1 MSSQN
6 PLRPR
11 NPFRI
16 PFATLALVASFCLA
30 IPALSQSRSQKPSS
44 STSSSDDTPAPT
56 APTPT
61 PSSRRIPQPE
71 AGGSAITLETS
82 ESLFYV
88 AAALTACGYDADLK
102 DSAPVRLAIRQEMID
117 TFAAEAPARD
127 ARDAVCTYIREHTLT
142 DPGLNLAQYVSLALY
157 LKPPPELTPT
167 ADETGLPPDSTQVVN
182 ILPLLRTFGENAHLH
197 ALWFK
202 HRAEY
207 EALTNIVHDPLTRM
221 ILNTNIYL
229 GLPTST
235 YDGRRFLVL
244 LEPMLAPSSTNAR
257 IYANDFIV
265 VTSPSGDPLGAV
277 HMDQIRHTYLHY
289 EVEPLVY
296 ARAAATDRLLPLLK
310 TVQNAPIEFNFKSDI
325 VALMA
330 ECLIK
335 AIEAQTMDIDLPKP
349 KRPASRERIDQEH
362 FDAET
367 AAYDKQ
373 AEAIRRKAVE
383 LSVRQ
388 GWVLVDYLYDQL
400 GQMGKESISLKD
412 NMGQMIYGMDVGRE
426 VHKDQQIVFL
436 AESTHDVV
444 RRGPRQLTGLDLAEM
459 KLMKGDV
466 DGADEMADA
475 ALKTNPND
483 PRANYLAGRIELMEG
498 DPEAAL
504 DHLNKTLTLAKDPRT
519 LAWTHIYLGRL
530 YDIARDP
537 KNPDAPSP
545 ERPKAIAEYKAALT
559 VRDAQPD
566 TRAAAEKGIKEPFTL
581 PKRAQPVEPDSVD
594 DPSGK
599 AEKDA
604 YRPPTTPSTTPAPT
618 PR

>member
-1 MSSQN
+1 MHRN
-6 PLRPR
+6 TLRLLVAATLLAPL
-11 NPFRI
+11 
-16 PFATLALVASFCLA
+16 TLALAVQA
-30 IPALSQSRSQKPSS
+30 PAQTRQQGSSSSSSETKQQPSS
-44 STSSSDDTPAPT
+44 SST
-56 APTPT
+56 A
-61 PSSRRIPQPE
+61 RIAQPE

-88 AAALTACGYDADLK
+88 AAALNACGYDDDLAA
-102 DSAPVRLAIRQEMID
+102 SAPVRLAIRQEMND

-127 ARDAVCTYIREHTLT
+127 ARDAICAYIQQHTLA
-142 DPGLNLAQYVSLALY
+142 DHGLNLAQYVSLALY

-167 ADETGLPPDSTQVVN
+167 ADETDLPPDSTQVVN
-182 ILPLLRTFGENAHLH
+182 ILPLLRTFAENTHLH

-202 HRAEY
+202 HRPEY

-229 GLPTST
+229 RLPVSS

-257 IYANDFIV
+257 IYANDFVV

-277 HMDQIRHTYLHY
+277 HMDLIRHTYLHY
-289 EVEPLVY
+289 EVEPIVY

-310 TVQNAPIEFNFKSDI
+310 AVQDAPLDFTYKSDI
-325 VALMA
+325 VALIT

-335 AIEAQTMDIDLPKP
+335 AIEAQTMDTGIPKP
-349 KRPASRERIDQEH
+349 KRPDSRERVDQEH
-362 FDAET
+362 YDAEV
-367 AAYDKQ
+367 AAWEKQ
-373 AEAIRRKAVE
+373 SEAVRRHAVE
-383 LSVRQ
+383 LSERQ
-388 GWVLVDYLYDQL
+388 GWVLVEYLYNEL
-400 GQMGKESISLKD
+400 GQMGKDSISLKD
-412 NMGQMIYGMDVGRE
+412 NMGQMIYGMDVERE
-426 VHKDQQIVFL
+426 LHKDQQIAFL
-436 AESTHDVV
+436 PEGTHDVI

-459 KLMKGDV
+459 KLIKGDV

-483 PRANYLAGRIELMEG
+483 PRANYLAGRIELIQG
-498 DPEAAL
+498 DPDDAL
-504 DHLNKTLTLAKDPRT
+504 DHLNKTLTLTKDPRT

-566 TRAAAEKGIKEPFTL
+566 TKAAAEKGIKEPFTL
-581 PKRAQPVEPDSVD
+581 PKRAVQQEPED

-599 AEKDA
+599 AEKEA
-604 YRPPTTPSTTPAPT
+604 YRPSTPPTTPTLQLP
-618 PR
+618 

>member
-1 MSSQN
+1 MVFSTKGPSSMHRN
-6 PLRPR
+6 ALRLLVAAALLAPL
-11 NPFRI
+11 
-16 PFATLALVASFCLA
+16 TLALAVQA
-30 IPALSQSRSQKPSS
+30 PAQTRPKGSSSSDTPIKQQDTPSS
-44 STSSSDDTPAPT
+44 SRP
-56 APTPT
+56 
-61 PSSRRIPQPE
+61 RIAQPE

-88 AAALTACGYDADLK
+88 AAALNACGYDADLK
-102 DSAPVRLAIRQEMID
+102 DSAPVRLVIRQEMND
-117 TFAAEAPARD
+117 TFVAEAPARD
-127 ARDAVCTYIREHTLT
+127 ARDAVCTYIREHTLA

-167 ADETGLPPDSTQVVN
+167 ADETELPPDSTQVVN
-182 ILPLLRTFGENAHLH
+182 ILPLLRTFGETTHLH

-202 HRAEY
+202 HRSDY
-207 EALTNIVHDPLTRM
+207 EALTGIVHDPLTRM

-229 GLPTST
+229 RLPVSS

-257 IYANDFIV
+257 IYSNDFIV
-265 VTSPSGDPLGAV
+265 VTSPSGNPLGAV
-277 HMDQIRHTYLHY
+277 HMEQIRHTYLHY
-289 EVEPLVY
+289 EVEPIVY

-310 TVQNAPIEFNFKSDI
+310 AVQDAPIDFTYKSDI
-325 VALMA
+325 VALIT

-349 KRPASRERIDQEH
+349 KRPDSRERIDQEH
-362 FDAET
+362 FDTET
-367 AAYDKQ
+367 EAYEKQ
-373 AEAIRRKAVE
+373 AEAIRRQAVQ

-400 GQMGKESISLKD
+400 GQMGKDSVSLKD

-426 VHKDQQIVFL
+426 LHKDQQVVFL
-436 AESTHDVV
+436 AESSHDIV

-475 ALKTNPND
+475 ALKSNPND
-483 PRANYLAGRIELMEG
+483 PRANYLAGRIELIQG

-581 PKRAQPVEPDSVD
+581 PKRAVQPEPDSVD

-599 AEKDA
+599 AEKEA
-604 YRPPTTPSTTPAPT
+604 YRPSTPSTTPTPT

>member
-1 MSSQN
+1 MAFSTKGPFSMHRN
-6 PLRPR
+6 ALRLLVA
-11 NPFRI
+11 
-16 PFATLALVASFCLA
+16 ATLLA
-30 IPALSQSRSQKPSS
+30 PLTLHAQKPQQGSSSSSSETPRQQPSS
-44 STSSSDDTPAPT
+44 STA
-56 APTPT
+56 
-61 PSSRRIPQPE
+61 RIAQPE

-82 ESLFYV
+82 ESLFYI
-88 AAALTACGYDADLK
+88 AAALNACGYDDDLAA
-102 DSAPVRLAIRQEMID
+102 SAPVRLAIRQEMND

-127 ARDAVCTYIREHTLT
+127 ARDAICAYIQQHTLA
-142 DPGLNLAQYVSLALY
+142 DHGLNLAQYVSLALY
-157 LKPPPELTPT
+157 LKPPPELTPI
-167 ADETGLPPDSTQVVN
+167 ADETELPPDSTQVVN
-182 ILPLLRTFGENAHLH
+182 ILPLLRTFAENAHLH

-202 HRAEY
+202 HRPEY

-229 GLPTST
+229 RLPVSS

-257 IYANDFIV
+257 IYANDFAV

-277 HMDQIRHTYLHY
+277 HMDLIRHTYLHY
-289 EVEPLVY
+289 EVEPIVY

-310 TVQNAPIEFNFKSDI
+310 AVQEAPLDFTYKSDI
-325 VALMA
+325 VALIT

-335 AIEAQTMDIDLPKP
+335 AIEAQTMDTGIPRP
-349 KRPASRERIDQEH
+349 KRPDSRERVDQEH
-362 FDAET
+362 YDAEV
-367 AAYDKQ
+367 AAWEKQ
-373 AEAIRRKAVE
+373 SEAVRRHAVE
-383 LSVRQ
+383 LDERQ
-388 GWVLVDYLYDQL
+388 GWVLVEYLYNQL

-412 NMGQMIYGMDVGRE
+412 NMGQMIYGMDVERE
-426 VHKDQQIVFL
+426 LHKDQQIAFL
-436 AESTHDVV
+436 PEGTHDVI

-459 KLMKGDV
+459 KLIKGDV

-475 ALKTNPND
+475 ALKSNPND
-483 PRANYLAGRIELMEG
+483 PRANYLAGRIELIQG
-498 DPEAAL
+498 DPDDAL
-504 DHLNKTLTLAKDPRT
+504 DHLNKTLTLTKDPRT

-566 TRAAAEKGIKEPFTL
+566 TKAAAEKGIKEPFTL
-581 PKRAQPVEPDSVD
+581 PKRAVQSEPED

-599 AEKDA
+599 AEKEA
-604 YRPPTTPSTTPAPT
+604 YRPSTPSTTPAPS
-618 PR
+618 PAHQ

>member
-1 MSSQN
+1 MHRN
-6 PLRPR
+6 TRRLLVTAALLAPL
-11 NPFRI
+11 
-16 PFATLALVASFCLA
+16 TLALAVQA
-30 IPALSQSRSQKPSS
+30 PAQTRQQGSSSSSSETPRQQPSS
-44 STSSSDDTPAPT
+44 SST
-56 APTPT
+56 A
-61 PSSRRIPQPE
+61 RIAQPE

-82 ESLFYV
+82 EPLFYI
-88 AAALTACGYDADLK
+88 AAALNACGYDDDLAA
-102 DSAPVRLAIRQEMID
+102 SAPVRLAIRQEMND

-127 ARDAVCTYIREHTLT
+127 ARDAICAYIQQHTLA

-167 ADETGLPPDSTQVVN
+167 ADETDLPPDSTQVVN
-182 ILPLLRTFGENAHLH
+182 ILPLLRTFAENAHLH

-202 HRAEY
+202 HRPEY

-229 GLPTST
+229 RLPVSS

-257 IYANDFIV
+257 IYANDFVV

-277 HMDQIRHTYLHY
+277 HMDLIRHTYLHY
-289 EVEPLVY
+289 EVEPIVY

-310 TVQNAPIEFNFKSDI
+310 SVQDAPLDFTYKSDI
-325 VALMA
+325 VALIT

-335 AIEAQTMDIDLPKP
+335 AIEAQTMDTGIPKP
-349 KRPASRERIDQEH
+349 KRPDSKERVDQEH
-362 FDAET
+362 YDAEV
-367 AAYDKQ
+367 AAYEKQ
-373 AEAIRRKAVE
+373 SEAVRRHAVE
-383 LSVRQ
+383 LAERQ
-388 GWVLVDYLYDQL
+388 GWVLVDYLYGQL
-400 GQMGKESISLKD
+400 GQMGKDSISLKD
-412 NMGQMIYGMDVGRE
+412 NMGQMIYGMDVERE
-426 VHKDQQIVFL
+426 LHKDQQIAFL
-436 AESTHDVV
+436 PEGTHDVV

-459 KLMKGDV
+459 KLIKGDV

-483 PRANYLAGRIELMEG
+483 PRANYLAGRIELIQG
-498 DPEAAL
+498 DPDDAL
-504 DHLNKTLTLAKDPRT
+504 DHLNKTLTLTKDPRT

-545 ERPKAIAEYKAALT
+545 ERPKAITEYKAALT
-559 VRDAQPD
+559 VRDGQPD
-566 TRAAAEKGIKEPFTL
+566 TKAAAEKGIKEPFAL
-581 PKRAQPVEPDSVD
+581 PKRAVQPEPED

-599 AEKDA
+599 AEKEA
-604 YRPPTTPSTTPAPT
+604 YRPSTPPTTPAPT
-618 PR
+618 PH

>member
-1 MSSQN
+1 MVFSTKGPSSMHRN
-6 PLRPR
+6 ALRLLVA
-11 NPFRI
+11 
-16 PFATLALVASFCLA
+16 ATLLA
-30 IPALSQSRSQKPSS
+30 PLTLANAQTPKQGSSSSGSETPKQQPSS
-44 STSSSDDTPAPT
+44 SST
-56 APTPT
+56 A
-61 PSSRRIPQPE
+61 RIAQPE

-82 ESLFYV
+82 ESLFYI
-88 AAALTACGYDADLK
+88 AAALNACGYDDDLAA
-102 DSAPVRLAIRQEMID
+102 SAPVRLAIRQEMND

-127 ARDAVCTYIREHTLT
+127 SRDAICAYIQQHTLA

-167 ADETGLPPDSTQVVN
+167 ADETDLPPDSTQVVN
-182 ILPLLRTFGENAHLH
+182 ILPLLRTFAENTHLH

-202 HRAEY
+202 HRPEY

-229 GLPTST
+229 RLPVSS

-257 IYANDFIV
+257 IYANDFAV

-277 HMDQIRHTYLHY
+277 HMDLIRHTYLHY
-289 EVEPLVY
+289 EVEPIVY

-310 TVQNAPIEFNFKSDI
+310 AVQDAPLDFTYKSDI
-325 VALMA
+325 VALIT

-335 AIEAQTMDIDLPKP
+335 AIEAQTMDTGIPKP
-349 KRPASRERIDQEH
+349 KRPDSRERVDQEH
-362 FDAET
+362 YDAEV
-367 AAYDKQ
+367 AAWEKQ
-373 AEAIRRKAVE
+373 SEAVRRHAVE
-383 LSVRQ
+383 LSERQ
-388 GWVLVDYLYDQL
+388 GWVLVDYLYGQL
-400 GQMGKESISLKD
+400 GQMGKDSVSLKD
-412 NMGQMIYGMDVGRE
+412 NMGQMIYGMDVERE
-426 VHKDQQIVFL
+426 LHKDQQIAFL
-436 AESTHDVV
+436 PEGTHDVI

-459 KLMKGDV
+459 KLIKGDV

-483 PRANYLAGRIELMEG
+483 PRANYLAGRIELIEG
-498 DPEAAL
+498 DPEEAL
-504 DHLNKTLTLAKDPRT
+504 DHLNKTLTLTKDPRT

-566 TRAAAEKGIKEPFTL
+566 TKAAAEKGIKEPFTL
-581 PKRAQPVEPDSVD
+581 PKRAQPVEPVD

-599 AEKDA
+599 AEKEA
-604 YRPPTTPSTTPAPT
+604 YRPSTPSTTPAPT
-618 PR
+618 PH